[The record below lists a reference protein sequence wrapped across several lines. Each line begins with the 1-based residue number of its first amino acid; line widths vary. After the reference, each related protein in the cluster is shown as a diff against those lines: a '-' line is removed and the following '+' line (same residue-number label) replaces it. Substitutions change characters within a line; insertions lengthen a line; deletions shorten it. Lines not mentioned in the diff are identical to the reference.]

1 MAARLLDVRLEAFD
15 DPVGRLASDD
25 HGAMAFAYAP
35 EHLALADALPL
46 SLSLPLVEAP
56 FGDVAVRA
64 WFDNLLQENDQLTQ
78 VMAREGIDRSDIAGL
93 LWHLGG
99 DCPGA
104 VSCLPAG
111 SEAIKRPG
119 RLDRDYDEIDE
130 ATLNDLVRRLRDRE
144 PLPDVARDPS
154 PLAGVR
160 RKLAVTVDWP
170 HLYLPKPG
178 SHAPTTHIL
187 KVAPRHAAREA
198 GLEAAATRLAQEAF
212 LTLAYEGHAAVPDVA
227 NSYLLD
233 IDDIP
238 SLLIPRF
245 DRRFTAE
252 GEIFRLHQE
261 DFAQAL
267 GLPAGLKYE
276 RDGTPGRRFDAAAIV
291 GLLRRTR
298 EPAVAIRQ
306 FLVTTFFDLA
316 IGNTDNHAKN
326 HALLWDAGRTPRFA
340 PLYDIGPTLLDRDVV
355 HDLSFAIGA
364 ARLPED
370 VSADDIAAF
379 LATFGLR
386 PAAQRRFL
394 HDVITP
400 LLRALDAAA
409 ADLTA
414 RGLKDFDDLIGREA
428 GRLVETLDLAV
439 ALRERDYL
447 PEDRAGGWGSLS

>member
-35 EHLALADALPL
+35 EHLARADALPL

-111 SEAIKRPG
+111 SQAIKRPG

-160 RKLAVTVDWP
+160 RKLAVVFDDR
-170 HLYLPKPG
+170 HFYLPKPG

-187 KVAPRHAAREA
+187 KVPPRYASSEARF
-198 GLEAAATRLAQEAF
+198 EAAATKLAQEVF
-212 LTLAYEGHAAVPDVA
+212 LDPTLADAAPDVGGA
-227 NSYLLD
+227 FLLD
-233 IDDIP
+233 IDGIP

-276 RDGTPGRRFDAAAIV
+276 RDGTPGRRFDAAAIA

-306 FLVTTFFDLA
+306 FLVATVFDLA

-340 PLYDIGPTLLDRDVV
+340 PLYDIGPTLLDPNVV
-355 HDLSFAIGA
+355 HDLSFAIGGATTPA
-364 ARLPED
+364 AVR
-370 VSADDIAAF
+370 ADDVAAF

-386 PAAQRRFL
+386 PAAQRRFR
-394 HDVITP
+394 HDVIAP
-400 LLRALDAAA
+400 LLRAIDEAT

-414 RGLKDFDDLIGREA
+414 RGMKDFDDLIGREA

-439 ALRERDYL
+439 DLRPRDL
-447 PEDRAGGWGSLS
+447 FVERAGGWGGLS